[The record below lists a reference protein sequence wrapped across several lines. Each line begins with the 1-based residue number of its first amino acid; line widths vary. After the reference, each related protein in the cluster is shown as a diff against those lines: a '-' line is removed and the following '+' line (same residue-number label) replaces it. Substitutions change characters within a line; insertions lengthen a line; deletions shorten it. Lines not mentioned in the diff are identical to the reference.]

1 MMADI
6 YTALAAILKG
16 MEPALAASGFE
27 PVLPPNVKK
36 NEPPAV
42 TESGKITIDFR
53 GEKGALRIEHFDDKI
68 ALLMTDKTGEDVT
81 ESDFGQLSLSLLDA
95 QTADEKDTKYIAG
108 EFSESLNE
116 RFGGKNKGGAASK
129 LPVPV
134 SKAAAKSGAVS
145 YDSNTLASRFTVLYP
160 ELRAAYKANVDLYGE
175 FLAEEFFANGG
186 TAAVLQT
193 IKANDKLKMK
203 KLFGLLNEIYEDGTN
218 EIQSLIAVSI
228 LGSLN
233 NDQNLLAN
241 CVDYMCKD
249 MLGPVIQINKYLASA
264 GGKGAKMRLENPPPY
279 KPKKAKRKNP
289 ITSALG
295 M

>member
-1 MMADI
+1 MTDI
-6 YTALAAILKG
+6 YTALSAVLKG
-16 MEPALAASGFE
+16 MEDALKAYGFE
-27 PVLPPNVKK
+27 AVYPANVKRD
-36 NEPPAV
+36 ELPAV

-53 GEKGALRIEHFDDKI
+53 GEKGALRIEHFDDKV
-68 ALLMTDKTGEDVT
+68 ALLITEKTGEDVA
-81 ESDFGQLSLSLLDA
+81 ESDFGQLSLSLLDPK
-95 QTADEKDTKYIAG
+95 TADEKDTRYIADD
-108 EFSESLNE
+108 FSDSLNQ
-116 RFGGKNKGGAASK
+116 RFGGKNKGGSSSK
-129 LPVPV
+129 LPAPV

-145 YDSNTLASRFTVLYP
+145 YDANTLGSRFTVLYP
-160 ELRAAYKANVDLYGE
+160 ELRAAYKANVDQYGV

-186 TAAVLQT
+186 TAAVVQT
-193 IKANDKLKMK
+193 IKGNDKLKMK

-233 NDQNLLAN
+233 NDQELLAN

-249 MLGPVIQINKYLASA
+249 MLGPVVQINKYLASA
-264 GGKGAKMRLENPPPY
+264 GGKGAKMRLDNPPPY
-279 KPKKAKRKNP
+279 KPQKAKKKNP